1 MFVMLVENNEVTICF
16 LLITTTE
23 VYVFGVSAT
32 SGIIHWEFNSTGPW
46 YFRSHL
52 VQSCN
57 TLSDR
62 GDFGGKTSLT
72 LLTPGSFEE
81 MSSARE

>member
-23 VYVFGVSAT
+23 VSVPGVSVT
-32 SGIIHWEFNSTGPW
+32 FGNHWEFISPGPW